1 MTGVSRRPA
10 RRLMDSRRKRTAD
23 WRSRWRWRRREGEG
37 VGTISVAETKELP
50 NGVSVEGEGKG
61 ETWASGLC
69 DERNDGPIY
78 LGGGG
83 LLRSQELNLM
93 CLLSDSCK
101 TNREL

>member
-78 LGGGG
+78 LRGGGVVVEKSRAQFDVFT
-83 LLRSQELNLM
+83 LRFLQ
-93 CLLSDSCK
+93 DK
-101 TNREL
+101 

>member
-1 MTGVSRRPA
+1 MRGKNDRCKQKTSKETDGLQEKKDGRLEEPVAVEEERR
-10 RRLMDSRRKRTAD
+10 
-23 WRSRWRWRRREGEG
+23 GG

-78 LGGGG
+78 LRGGGVEKSRA
-83 LLRSQELNLM
+83 LFDVFTLRFLQ
-93 CLLSDSCK
+93 DK
-101 TNREL
+101 